1 MAIATR
7 WDSNTEPGSSRNR
20 KQRGDRYVNS
30 VCLPWNNLS
39 TWHQVGLLPSCS
51 TCEQRAPHM
60 GNLLRLTEA
69 PVALAH
75 WYPVYVCHLA
85 HHGQPLDLLIRG
97 TDSVYP
103 RSGSAWEGV
112 MQWVGQWPT
121 DLLGSHKTD
130 RNEKSSIEREG
141 EGQAPREYIKD

>member
-1 MAIATR
+1 M
-7 WDSNTEPGSSRNR
+7 S
-20 KQRGDRYVNS
+20 S
-30 VCLPWNNLS
+30 VCLPWNNVS

-69 PVALAH
+69 PVPLVY

-103 RSGSAWEGV
+103 RSGSAKV
-112 MQWVGQWPT
+112 
-121 DLLGSHKTD
+121 LF
-130 RNEKSSIEREG
+130 IEPG
-141 EGQAPREYIKD
+141 KG